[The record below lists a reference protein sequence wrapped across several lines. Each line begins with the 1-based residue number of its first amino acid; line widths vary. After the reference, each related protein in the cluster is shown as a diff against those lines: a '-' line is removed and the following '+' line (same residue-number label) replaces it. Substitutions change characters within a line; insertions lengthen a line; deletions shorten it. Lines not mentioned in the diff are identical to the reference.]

1 MLAAAK
7 ILSTVSLSI
16 MIDASNF
23 QRYDIFRKADVEK
36 MGTSYQKR
44 DVLISCYESEQV
56 DMEGTQDYDLAF
68 DDF

>member
-36 MGTSYQKR
+36 TGTSYQKR

>member
-36 MGTSYQKR
+36 MGASYQKR

>member
-1 MLAAAK
+1 
-7 ILSTVSLSI
+7 

>member
-1 MLAAAK
+1 
-7 ILSTVSLSI
+7 
-16 MIDASNF
+16 MIGASNF

-44 DVLISCYESEQV
+44 EVLISCYESEQV